1 MTAPAADQ
9 IDWPTRASLAALAA
23 LAVIGG
29 VVSAWSIARL
39 NGDTDRVKRTVDVL
53 NEARRLQ
60 SLVTDA
66 ETGQRGYLLTGSDR
80 YLTPYRDARADIDR
94 AYARLAE
101 LTTADRVQKRR
112 VKSLRPLIDRK
123 FEELKETIDLYRG
136 GRRDDAL
143 EVVRSDRG
151 QRVMQ
156 SVRDV
161 TEELIREEQRTLA
174 RRDAARDRSRA
185 IGYTTAVTLTLL
197 EIATLA
203 IAVRMLTAYLRA
215 VAAARRRAELASR
228 ARGEFLAN
236 MSHEIR
242 TPMTAILGYAD
253 ILRDRVDDPD
263 DEHLVDTI
271 NNNGRHLLRILSD
284 ILDLAKIDAGH
295 LSVDRRQTALEPLVA
310 DLYSTLAVLAGR
322 KSLAFEIEFEN
333 PVPRVLNTDAVR
345 LRQVLFNLIGN
356 AIKFT
361 ERGHVRVRLSFEEAT
376 NDLVVRISDSG
387 VGIEPE
393 KVAAIFE
400 PFEQQDTSATRE
412 HEGTGLGLAICQ
424 RLAGALGGTIS
435 VESEPG
441 LGSTFVLRVDCGDLT
456 DVDLIHATVTVK
468 RSEPPARRLRGDE
481 LSCRVLVVD
490 DRREI
495 RFLARRLIESAGG
508 NVVEAENGS
517 EAVKLLGEDDAI
529 GHSIDVCL
537 MDMQMPVMDGYE
549 ATRRI
554 RRRGLTLPIIALTA
568 NSMVDDR
575 KRCLAAGC
583 SDYLAKPIDSQKLV
597 EKLAAWSR
605 PDKESSQTT

>member
-1 MTAPAADQ
+1 
-9 IDWPTRASLAALAA
+9 
-23 LAVIGG
+23 
-29 VVSAWSIARL
+29 
-39 NGDTDRVKRTVDVL
+39 
-53 NEARRLQ
+53 
-60 SLVTDA
+60 
-66 ETGQRGYLLTGSDR
+66 
-80 YLTPYRDARADIDR
+80 
-94 AYARLAE
+94 
-101 LTTADRVQKRR
+101 
-112 VKSLRPLIDRK
+112 
-123 FEELKETIDLYRG
+123 
-136 GRRDDAL
+136 
-143 EVVRSDRG
+143 
-151 QRVMQ
+151 
-156 SVRDV
+156 
-161 TEELIREEQRTLA
+161 
-174 RRDAARDRSRA
+174 
-185 IGYTTAVTLTLL
+185 
-197 EIATLA
+197 
-203 IAVRMLTAYLRA
+203 
-215 VAAARRRAELASR
+215 
-228 ARGEFLAN
+228 
-236 MSHEIR
+236 
-242 TPMTAILGYAD
+242 MTAILGYAD